1 MLSII
6 RLRSRC
12 RGAVRVFHSVAAA
25 VARREPKDL
34 HAAWA
39 SLACYDSEAVPFLNP
54 FAETAKTDLESAGY
68 VLTTVFAV
76 DGGKATSFDGNS
88 EVDET
93 DVANLWVRESDGRG
107 ILAFRGSDTQ
117 EDLEHVRSPDKVSM
131 YGHQVHA
138 GVQSELAPLLEKMS
152 PSDFA
157 SLNTLAVTGHSL
169 GGGCASLFAVLV
181 NDGADP
187 LQFGQ
192 DRKLVDELYGF
203 GATPV
208 FHSDEA
214 ETANDYGCGHKQTHN
229 GSFEGASHI
238 PRVEEEQGWDR
249 VARPRLQSGDAK
261 FSLPQDQLGQLG
273 ICDHA
278 ACRVSNVT
286 DTRGSGMA

>member
-214 ETANDYGCGHKQTHN
+214 ETANDYGCGHNQTHN
-229 GSFEGASHI
+229 GSFKGAIYRALKKNKDGTESQDRAFNLATQNFHYPKTNLVNLESATTQPVAFPTSRI
-238 PRVEEEQGWDR
+238 LGAPGWR
-249 VARPRLQSGDAK
+249 
-261 FSLPQDQLGQLG
+261 
-273 ICDHA
+273 
-278 ACRVSNVT
+278 
-286 DTRGSGMA
+286 